1 MRTNQEKSIALVG
14 LMGAGKSWMGRR
26 LASRTGWDFVDSD
39 TAIEAEAGLSIPEM
53 FELGGETKFRQVEL
67 RVIRRLLAG
76 SPIILSTGGGAFC
89 QPDTHQA
96 IRQAALVVWLR
107 ARPETLLDRI
117 ENPQS
122 RPLLAGPDPLAVM
135 RRLAAER
142 TPYYQQADILVDT
155 DGLTQ
160 KQAFDKFCR
169 QLMQAELKQA

>member
-160 KQAFDKFCR
+160 KQAFEKLCR

>member
-1 MRTNQEKSIALVG
+1 
-14 LMGAGKSWMGRR
+14 MGAGKSWMGRR

-39 TAIEAEAGLSIPEM
+39 TVIEAEAGLSIPEM

-160 KQAFDKFCR
+160 KQAFEKLCR

>member
-160 KQAFDKFCR
+160 KQAFDKLCR